1 MKRKRI
7 SKKNQNLLQSIIFFG
22 STILVI
28 SCLIIYLWVYT
39 EIDETSLFIEI
50 QTSTVRQL
58 ENEIYEIKNS
68 IESLNRADAIAK
80 RAKEELKMVF
90 TDPETLN
97 VFLNL
102 DKYKIFWLDRIKNT
116 RLE

>member
-7 SKKNQNLLQSIIFFG
+7 SKKTQNLFQSIIFFG

-28 SCLIIYLWVYT
+28 SCLITYLWVYT
-39 EIDETSLFIEI
+39 ENDETLLFIEI
-50 QTSTVRQL
+50 QTSTVREL
-58 ENEIYEIKNS
+58 KNEIYELKNS

-80 RAKEELKMVF
+80 RAKKELKMVF

-102 DKYKIFWLDRIKNT
+102 SNRNMF
-116 RLE
+116 

>member
-1 MKRKRI
+1 MKRKRM

-39 EIDETSLFIEI
+39 EIDETLLLIEI

-80 RAKEELKMVF
+80 RAKEELRMVF
-90 TDPETLN
+90 TEPETLN

-102 DKYKIFWLDRIKNT
+102 DESRIF
-116 RLE
+116 

>member
-1 MKRKRI
+1 MKRKRK
-7 SKKNQNLLQSIIFFG
+7 SKRVQNIFQSILFFG

-28 SCLIIYLWVYT
+28 SSLIIYLWVYT
-39 EIDETSLFIEI
+39 EIDETLLFTEI
-50 QTSTVRQL
+50 QTATVKEL

-80 RAKEELKMVF
+80 RAKKELNMVF

-97 VFLNL
+97 
-102 DKYKIFWLDRIKNT
+102 IFFNQNSQDT
-116 RLE
+116 F

>member
-7 SKKNQNLLQSIIFFG
+7 SKKTKSMLQSIIFFI
-22 STILVI
+22 STIGII
-28 SCLIIYLWVYT
+28 SCLILYLWVYT

-50 QTSTVRQL
+50 QTSTIREL
-58 ENEIYEIKNS
+58 ENEIYELKSS

-80 RAKEELKMVF
+80 RAKKELEMIF

-97 VFLNL
+97 IVLDLNDSGIL
-102 DKYKIFWLDRIKNT
+102 
-116 RLE
+116 

>member
-1 MKRKRI
+1 MKRKRM
-7 SKKNQNLLQSIIFFG
+7 SKKVQNLLQSIIFFG

-39 EIDETSLFIEI
+39 EIDETLLFVEI
-50 QTSTVRQL
+50 QTSTVREL
-58 ENEIYEIKNS
+58 ENEIYELKNS

-80 RAKEELKMVF
+80 RAKKDLKMVF

-97 VFLNL
+97 VFLNFNDL
-102 DKYKIFWLDRIKNT
+102 SVF
-116 RLE
+116 

>member
-1 MKRKRI
+1 M
-7 SKKNQNLLQSIIFFG
+7 SKKVQNLLQSIIFFG

-39 EIDETSLFIEI
+39 EIDETLLFVEI
-50 QTSTVRQL
+50 QTSTVREL
-58 ENEIYEIKNS
+58 ENEIYELKNS

-80 RAKEELKMVF
+80 RAKKELKMVF

-102 DKYKIFWLDRIKNT
+102 NNLTMF
-116 RLE
+116 

>member
-1 MKRKRI
+1 MKSKRM

-22 STILVI
+22 STIIVI

-39 EIDETSLFIEI
+39 EIDETLLLIEI

-80 RAKEELKMVF
+80 RAKRELNMVF

-97 VFLNL
+97 I
-102 DKYKIFWLDRIKNT
+102 IFNKNSQDIF
-116 RLE
+116 

>member
-1 MKRKRI
+1 MKKKRK
-7 SKKNQNLLQSIIFFG
+7 SKKVQNIFQSILFFG

-39 EIDETSLFIEI
+39 EIDETSLYTQI
-50 QTSTVRQL
+50 QTATVREL

-80 RAKEELKMVF
+80 RAKGELNMVF

-97 VFLNL
+97 IFLNQNIQE
-102 DKYKIFWLDRIKNT
+102 IF
-116 RLE
+116 

>member
-39 EIDETSLFIEI
+39 EIDETLLFIEI

-68 IESLNRADAIAK
+68 IESLNRADAIAQ
-80 RAKEELKMVF
+80 RAKKELNMVF

-97 VFLNL
+97 IIFNLNSQ
-102 DKYKIFWLDRIKNT
+102 DIF
-116 RLE
+116 

>member
-1 MKRKRI
+1 MKSKRI
-7 SKKNQNLLQSIIFFG
+7 SKKNQNILQSLIFFG

-39 EIDETSLFIEI
+39 EIDETLLFIEI

-102 DKYKIFWLDRIKNT
+102 DKRRTF
-116 RLE
+116 

>member
-7 SKKNQNLLQSIIFFG
+7 SKKTQNLFQSIIFFG

-39 EIDETSLFIEI
+39 EIDETLLFIEI
-50 QTSTVRQL
+50 QTSTVREL
-58 ENEIYEIKNS
+58 ENQIYEIKNS

-97 VFLNL
+97 VLLNL
-102 DKYKIFWLDRIKNT
+102 NNRSVF
-116 RLE
+116 

>member
-1 MKRKRI
+1 MKRKRM
-7 SKKNQNLLQSIIFFG
+7 SKKTQNFFQSIIFFG

-28 SCLIIYLWVYT
+28 SCLITYLWVYT
-39 EIDETSLFIEI
+39 EIDETLLFIEI
-50 QTSTVRQL
+50 QTSTIREL
-58 ENEIYEIKNS
+58 KNEIYELKNS

-80 RAKEELKMVF
+80 RAKKELNMVF

-102 DKYKIFWLDRIKNT
+102 KN
-116 RLE
+116 RSMF

>member
-1 MKRKRI
+1 MKRKRM
-7 SKKNQNLLQSIIFFG
+7 SKRTQNLFQSIIFFG

-28 SCLIIYLWVYT
+28 SCLITYLWVYT
-39 EIDETSLFIEI
+39 EIDETLLFIEI
-50 QTSTVRQL
+50 QTSTVREL
-58 ENEIYEIKNS
+58 KNEIYELKNS

-80 RAKEELKMVF
+80 RAKKELKMVF

-102 DKYKIFWLDRIKNT
+102 KN
-116 RLE
+116 RSMF

>member
-1 MKRKRI
+1 M
-7 SKKNQNLLQSIIFFG
+7 SKKTQKFFQSIIFFG

-28 SCLIIYLWVYT
+28 SCLILYLWVYT
-39 EIDETSLFIEI
+39 EIDETLLFIEI

-80 RAKEELKMVF
+80 KAREELKMVF
-90 TDPETLN
+90 ADPETLN

-102 DKYKIFWLDRIKNT
+102 DKRKIF
-116 RLE
+116 

>member
-1 MKRKRI
+1 MKRKRK
-7 SKKNQNLLQSIIFFG
+7 SKRVQNIFQSIVFFG

-39 EIDETSLFIEI
+39 EIDETLLYTEI
-50 QTSTVRQL
+50 QTATVKEL
-58 ENEIYEIKNS
+58 ENEIYEMKNS

-80 RAKEELKMVF
+80 RAKRELNMVF

-97 VFLNL
+97 
-102 DKYKIFWLDRIKNT
+102 IFFNQNIHDIF
-116 RLE
+116 

>member
-1 MKRKRI
+1 MKRKRM

-28 SCLIIYLWVYT
+28 FCLIIYLWIYT
-39 EIDETSLFIEI
+39 EIDETLLFIEI
-50 QTSTVRQL
+50 QTSTIREL
-58 ENEIYEIKNS
+58 KNEIYELKNS

-97 VFLNL
+97 VLLNL
-102 DKYKIFWLDRIKNT
+102 DNLSIF
-116 RLE
+116 

>member
-1 MKRKRI
+1 MKRKRM
-7 SKKNQNLLQSIIFFG
+7 SKKNQTLLQSIIFFG

-39 EIDETSLFIEI
+39 EIDETLLYIEI
-50 QTSTVRQL
+50 QTSTIRQL

-102 DKYKIFWLDRIKNT
+102 DKSKIF
-116 RLE
+116 

>member
-1 MKRKRI
+1 MKSKRM
-7 SKKNQNLLQSIIFFG
+7 SKKNQNLLQSVIFFG

-39 EIDETSLFIEI
+39 EIDETLLFIEI

-80 RAKEELKMVF
+80 RAKDELKMVF

-102 DKYKIFWLDRIKNT
+102 DKRRIF
-116 RLE
+116 

>member
-7 SKKNQNLLQSIIFFG
+7 SKKTQNLFQSIIFFG

-39 EIDETSLFIEI
+39 EIDETLLLIEI
-50 QTSTVRQL
+50 QTSTARQL

-80 RAKEELKMVF
+80 RAKRELNMVF
-90 TDPETLN
+90 TDPETLSI
-97 VFLNL
+97 FLNQNIQ
-102 DKYKIFWLDRIKNT
+102 DIF
-116 RLE
+116 

>member
-1 MKRKRI
+1 MKKKRK
-7 SKKNQNLLQSIIFFG
+7 SKRVQNLFQSILFFG

-28 SCLIIYLWVYT
+28 SCLITYLWVYT
-39 EIDETSLFIEI
+39 EIDETLLFTEI
-50 QTSTVRQL
+50 QTATVREL

-80 RAKEELKMVF
+80 RAKKELNMVF

-97 VFLNL
+97 
-102 DKYKIFWLDRIKNT
+102 IFFNQNNQDIF
-116 RLE
+116 

>member
-7 SKKNQNLLQSIIFFG
+7 SKKNQNLFQGIIFFG

-28 SCLIIYLWVYT
+28 SCLIIYLWMYT
-39 EIDETSLFIEI
+39 EIDETLLFVEI
-50 QTSTVRQL
+50 QTSTVREL
-58 ENEIYEIKNS
+58 ENEIYELKNS

-80 RAKEELKMVF
+80 RAKKELKMVF

-102 DKYKIFWLDRIKNT
+102 NNLTMF
-116 RLE
+116 

>member
-1 MKRKRI
+1 M
-7 SKKNQNLLQSIIFFG
+7 SKKNQNLFQSIIFFG

-28 SCLIIYLWVYT
+28 CCLIIYLWIYT
-39 EIDETSLFIEI
+39 EIDETLLFIEI
-50 QTSTVRQL
+50 QSSTVRQL

-97 VFLNL
+97 VFLNM
-102 DKYKIFWLDRIKNT
+102 DKLRIF
-116 RLE
+116 

>member
-1 MKRKRI
+1 MKRKRM
-7 SKKNQNLLQSIIFFG
+7 SKKTQNLFQSIIFFG

-28 SCLIIYLWVYT
+28 SCLITYLWVYT
-39 EIDETSLFIEI
+39 EIDETLLFIEI
-50 QTSTVRQL
+50 QTSTIREL
-58 ENEIYEIKNS
+58 KNEIYELKNS

-80 RAKEELKMVF
+80 RAKKELKMVF

-102 DKYKIFWLDRIKNT
+102 KN
-116 RLE
+116 RSMF

>member
-1 MKRKRI
+1 MKSKRM
-7 SKKNQNLLQSIIFFG
+7 SKKNQNLLQSVIFFG

-39 EIDETSLFIEI
+39 EIDETLLFIEI

-80 RAKEELKMVF
+80 RAKKELKMVF

-102 DKYKIFWLDRIKNT
+102 NELNIF
-116 RLE
+116 